1 MSISLEPAT
10 KIVGGNKAVATAG
23 TQVQLTSAVTPCLW
37 VGITAAPANSGSV
50 TVGDANVDATA
61 DAENGLSLAAGDTVV
76 LPVNDV
82 SMIWIDAATSGD
94 EVGFLYG
101 TSYD

>member
-1 MSISLEPAT
+1 
-10 KIVGGNKAVATAG
+10 
-23 TQVQLTSAVTPCLW
+23 VQLTSTVTPCVWLA
-37 VGITAAPANSGSV
+37 ITAAPANAGNIV
-50 TVGDANVDATA
+50 VGDANVDATA
-61 DAENGLSLAAGDTVV
+61 DAENGISLAAGDTFV

-82 SMIWIDAATSGD
+82 SMVWIDATTSGD